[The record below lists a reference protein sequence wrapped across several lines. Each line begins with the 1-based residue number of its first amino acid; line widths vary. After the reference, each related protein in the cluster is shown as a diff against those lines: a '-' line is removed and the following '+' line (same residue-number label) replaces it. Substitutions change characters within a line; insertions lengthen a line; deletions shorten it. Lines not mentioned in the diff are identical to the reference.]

1 VNELEAG
8 RFTKQR
14 EQRQLFKQFH
24 EAMRLIVF
32 CYKKVLNTESFD
44 LLEIHKKKRVK
55 PEDYLKYNLTN
66 HLKKNKKFFPG
77 IEHLL
82 FLPETGEYDEDKET
96 ESSNDIAIFNT
107 DPGFIRGVDEDLTH
121 EDYYFSFEC
130 KRLKNLGKNRLYIQ
144 QGIKRYVENSYA
156 RAMPFA
162 GMIGFVEAGD
172 ITAIKNDINCR
183 LGGWDEKGEL
193 TTMELLR
200 FFKIEE
206 DFEYSYSS
214 KHERVK
220 NTCIRLYHIFL
231 DYTPVIL

>member
-1 VNELEAG
+1 MKAV

-14 EQRQLFKQFH
+14 EQRQLFKQFR
-24 EAMRLIVF
+24 EVMRLIVF

-44 LLEIHKKKRVK
+44 LVKIHKEKKVK

-66 HLKKNKKFFPG
+66 HLRKYKKFFPE
-77 IEHLL
+77 IMHLL
-82 FLPETGEYDEDKET
+82 FLYETGEYDEDKDT
-96 ESSNDIAIFNT
+96 ESSNDIAVFNT
-107 DPGFIRGVDEDLTH
+107 DPRFIRGSNEELTH

-130 KRLKNLGKNRLYIQ
+130 KRLKDLGKNRLYIQ

-172 ITAIKNDINCR
+172 ITSIKDDINCR
-183 LGGWDEKGEL
+183 LSEWNEKGEV
-193 TTMELLR
+193 TTIELLR
-200 FFKIEE
+200 FFKIEK
-206 DFEYSYSS
+206 DFKYSYSS

-220 NTCIRLYHIFL
+220 NTSICLYHIFL
-231 DYTPVIL
+231 DYTPIIL